1 MKDTYTAEE
10 VVDLILQERNRCRDI
25 CDSHSEWFQRRI
37 REFHS
42 SLERMY
48 KEGDDACRRIRNNI
62 SESSALDF
70 GEPVSDEDKI
80 KKLYK
85 L

>member
-1 MKDTYTAEE
+1 MKDTYTKEE

-25 CDSHSEWFQRRI
+25 CDGHSEWFKRRI

-42 SLERMY
+42 SLKRIYE
-48 KEGDDACRRIRNNI
+48 EGDDACRRIKNNI
-62 SESSALDF
+62 SESSPLDF
-70 GEPVSDEDKI
+70 EPKSDEDKI
-80 KKLYK
+80 KELYK